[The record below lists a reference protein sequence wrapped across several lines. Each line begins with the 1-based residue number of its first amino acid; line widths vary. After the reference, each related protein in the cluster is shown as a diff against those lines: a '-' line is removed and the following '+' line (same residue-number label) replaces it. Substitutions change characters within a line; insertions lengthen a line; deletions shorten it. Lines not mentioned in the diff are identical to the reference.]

1 MFFWIIKNIVLSLIF
16 IFISHSLYEYF
27 KQMYSTPKL
36 KDLVVRP
43 QEDYKEMYKHI
54 HGETVSKPV
63 ISHKP
68 NPMKEYLKQ
77 LKQNT
82 QQQPELSEYS
92 TSNLPSSTF

>member
-1 MFFWIIKNIVLSLIF
+1 MFFWIIKNIIISLVF

-54 HGETVSKPV
+54 NGIKEPEKVVS
-63 ISHKP
+63 HRP

-82 QQQPELSEYS
+82 QQQPELSDYS
-92 TSNLPSSTF
+92 SSNLAGSTF

>member
-1 MFFWIIKNIVLSLIF
+1 MFFWIIKNIIISLVF

-43 QEDYKEMYKHI
+43 QHDYNEMYKHI
-54 HGETVSKPV
+54 HNVKAPDIP

-82 QQQPELSEYS
+82 QQQPELTDY
-92 TSNLPSSTF
+92 SSTNLAGSTF